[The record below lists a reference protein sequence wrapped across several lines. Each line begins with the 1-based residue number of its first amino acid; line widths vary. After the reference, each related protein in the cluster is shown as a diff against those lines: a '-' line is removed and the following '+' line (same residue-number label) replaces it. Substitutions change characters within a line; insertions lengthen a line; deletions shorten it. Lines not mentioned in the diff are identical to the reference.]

1 MPANDYHPPV
11 AQLLSCG
18 RPKSISRTDWFDY
31 VETYGLTDE
40 HTPALIQLATK
51 EELDW
56 EEEGECYSP
65 IHAYRALGQL
75 RAVAAI

>member
-56 EEEGECYSP
+56 EEEGECYAP